1 MRIVVDIRKGEPAQV
16 ILNNLYK
23 HTPLQDTFGII
34 MLAIVDQRP
43 RVLNLLEACELFLDF
58 RREVVRRRTAYELR
72 KAEARAHILEGYV
85 IALDHLDEVIAL
97 IRAAQDA
104 ADEARAGLIA
114 QLRADARSRPTPSW
128 SCSCSASPAWSA
140 RRSWTS

>member
-1 MRIVVDIRKGEPAQV
+1 MRDESDRQGMRIVVDVKKGEPAQV

-23 HTPLQDTFGII
+23 HTQLQDTFGII

-58 RREVVRRRTAYELR
+58 RREVVRRRTAFELR
-72 KAEARAHILEGYV
+72 KAEARAHVLEGYV

-97 IRAAQDA
+97 IRARQDA
-104 ADEARAGLIA
+104 GRGAR
-114 QLRADARSRPTPSW
+114 
-128 SCSCSASPAWSA
+128 PA
-140 RRSWTS
+140 